1 MMGAGVGMIVF
12 LIYLGVIVYFF
23 YLMNQIATSVKR
35 IADRLDKNAELMI
48 NNREVGE

>member
-1 MMGAGVGMIVF
+1 MMGSGVGMIVL

-35 IADRLDKNAELMI
+35 IADRLEKNVEIMPV
-48 NNREVGE
+48 NRESGE